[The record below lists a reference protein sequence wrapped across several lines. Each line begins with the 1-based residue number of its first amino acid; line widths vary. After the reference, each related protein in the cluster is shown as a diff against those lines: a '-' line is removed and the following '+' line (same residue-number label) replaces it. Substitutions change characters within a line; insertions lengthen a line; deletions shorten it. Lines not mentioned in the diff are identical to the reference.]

1 MMLFIDTET
10 TGKIEFKLPLT
21 HPSQPRLVQ
30 LAAYLAEDSPDTGE
44 RCRHVASI
52 NEIVRPDGWTIP
64 AEAERVHGIS
74 TERARSLGLPLDEVM
89 ARLAALVSRADASML
104 DGRFIA
110 HNVAFDMRVLLS
122 EYARIGREDLAMNL
136 NSLRPFC
143 TMQSLTARMRLPSKW
158 GGRNSYKWPTL
169 DEAYRFCFAREIVD
183 RETHSAMVD
192 LMACRDI
199 FNHGREQEWWR

>member
-10 TGKIEFKLPLT
+10 TGKLDFKLGLT
-21 HPSQPRLVQ
+21 HPAQPRLVQ
-30 LAAYLAEDSPDTGE
+30 LAAYLAEDCPETGE

-52 NEIVRPDGWTIP
+52 NEIISPDGWTVP
-64 AEAERVHGIS
+64 PDAERVHGIS
-74 TERARSLGLPLDEVM
+74 TERARALGKPLDEVM
-89 ARLAALVSRADASML
+89 SRLAVLVAQADASML

-122 EYARIGREDLAMNL
+122 EYARLGREDLALNL

-158 GGRNSYKWPTL
+158 ANGRSFKWPTL
-169 DEAYRFCFAREIVD
+169 DEAYRFCFGREITD
-183 RETHSAMVD
+183 RDTHSAMVD
-192 LMACRDI
+192 LLACRDI
-199 FNHGREQEWWR
+199 FEHGRERQWWR